1 MQIWRFWKKVQK
13 NLEIGT
19 SNLEISK
26 ICVKLK
32 KQQQIICLSVFF
44 YLSSTP
50 RCILWLL
57 FFAFEFWTTS
67 SHFEI
72 CASVQR
78 LSFPRDLSATMFHWN
93 WHYTQVY
100 SQISLINS
108 AVMNTDY
115 SIFLHTLW
123 NFHGNFKVFWF
134 TMRFRGKTVR
144 PWDGIP
150 NHESHGQTVRVR
162 RSAWCVH

>member
-1 MQIWRFWKKVQK
+1 MMQTFQPPSHA
-13 NLEIGT
+13 NLE
-19 SNLEISK
+19 
-26 ICVKLK
+26 VLK
-32 KQQQIICLSVFF
+32 KSPEKPGDWDLKPGYFQNMHQIKNNNNRLFVWVFFF
-44 YLSSTP
+44 YLSSAL
-50 RCILWLL
+50 CYILWLL

-72 CASVQR
+72 CAHVQR

-93 WHYTQVY
+93 WHCTQVY

-123 NFHGNFKVFWF
+123 NFLAIS
-134 TMRFRGKTVR
+134 RFSGS
-144 PWDGIP
+144 P
-150 NHESHGQTVRVR
+150 
-162 RSAWCVH
+162 